1 MDMSRKVGMGIKLIS
16 ALGACIMFV
25 FSGFTSANV
34 ELVGFASL
42 PADTF
47 AEGPPAGGDDGTG
60 NPISANGRTGPFPGQ
75 PVQGFSGVQFAT
87 QRDGSFWFLSDNG
100 FGSKGNSTDYLL
112 RIYQIRPNFRTVEN
126 GVASV
131 MVEDFVQFSDPDGRI
146 TFPIVNES
154 TSERIL
160 TGSDFDI
167 ESFVIDQ
174 TGDIWVGDE
183 FGPYILHFDSNGT
196 LLDAPIS
203 TPNINAMGNLDTT
216 TEVRSPDNPFLSA
229 PEEANIGRTGGFEG
243 MAFRPSGYMLYP
255 LLEKSVE
262 TDPADALRIYG
273 FQPDG
278 PDFAD
283 FVGFYRKTVSNH
295 AIGDFTPINDKEY
308 LVIERDSAQ
317 GATAQ
322 FKKIFKIDITMI
334 DEDGYVYKEEV
345 VDLLNIDDPNDLNG
359 DGNTTFDFPFV
370 TIENVLV
377 LGEDTILVA
386 NDNNYPFSV
395 GRGPDIDNNEI
406 IVLKLDPLD
415 NDNDN
420 DDIID
425 TIDSDDDNDGVLDI
439 SETNTGIFISSSDT
453 GTDPLKADSDGDGFN
468 DGVEV
473 GTGTDPL
480 DITSYPGPDGDLA
493 PYGAPDGVLNAADI
507 LIATRIVLG
516 EIQPSSHDLAHGDI
530 NNDGVISLGDLILI
544 YDAVLQ

>member
-1 MDMSRKVGMGIKLIS
+1 
-16 ALGACIMFV
+16 
-25 FSGFTSANV
+25 
-34 ELVGFASL
+34 
-42 PADTF
+42 
-47 AEGPPAGGDDGTG
+47 
-60 NPISANGRTGPFPGQ
+60 
-75 PVQGFSGVQFAT
+75 
-87 QRDGSFWFLSDNG
+87 
-100 FGSKGNSTDYLL
+100 
-112 RIYQIRPNFRTVEN
+112 
-126 GVASV
+126 
-131 MVEDFVQFSDPDGRI
+131 MVEDYVQFSDPDGRI

-262 TDPADALRIYG
+262 TDPPDALRIYD

-317 GATAQ
+317 AATAQ

-425 TIDSDDDNDGVLDI
+425 TIDSDDDNDGVPDI

-453 GTDPLKADSDGDGFN
+453 GTDPLKADSDDDGFN

-493 PYGAPDGVLNAADI
+493 PYGEPDGALNAADI

-544 YDAVLQ
+544 YDAVLQQQMD